1 MTNTTLDRTTL
12 SELLQTQ
19 LTHYLMVE
27 KYGFRAEKNAQSPK
41 PKQIGIHKSEIKADL
56 EGIFGEDNEQLIDAL
71 FWILNDAVFVFEPKG
86 WDE

>member
-1 MTNTTLDRTTL
+1 MTNTALDRTTL

-27 KYGFRAEKNAQSPK
+27 KYGFRAEKYAQSP
-41 PKQIGIHKSEIKADL
+41 QYIGISKTEIKADL
-56 EGIFGEDNEQLIDAL
+56 EGIFGEDNKQIIEAL
-71 FWILNDAVFVFEPKG
+71 YWVLNDAVCCFEPKG